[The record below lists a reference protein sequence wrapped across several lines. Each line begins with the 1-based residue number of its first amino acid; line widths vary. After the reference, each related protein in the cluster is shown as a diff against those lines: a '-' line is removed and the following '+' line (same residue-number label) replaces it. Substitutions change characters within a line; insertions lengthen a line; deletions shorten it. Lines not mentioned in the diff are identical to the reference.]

1 MMVALRLSIVASI
14 ALMAAALAPG
24 AVFAQASQ
32 PFDMSGERSTAPA
45 DGPPDNGVPIG
56 VPITTQP
63 AAPSGGYVAPLQVQP
78 SGEVTQPM
86 PAMPGAAAP
95 QSSTPSYT
103 VPNMVPSLRT
113 PVAPAQPSVPSVSI
127 IPPAPVAADT
137 PSAPAAAPA
146 RLTRYIVPESTMRLE
161 GEIDQRSWSIF
172 LTADEAARSAE
183 IEVAYK
189 NAILVMPEASR
200 LRVLLNGEVVLETP
214 LASSEKFNPVTAAI
228 PSGLLRAGANVL
240 NFQAFQRHR
249 TDCSIQSTY
258 ELWTDIDP
266 SGTKLNLEAGGSPD
280 ILQSLEDLPAV
291 GFNAKGITAIH
302 FVVPGV
308 AQGAASDNM
317 LKLAQAIG
325 VLGGYANPAVTVTGT
340 QEAPDSRGTLTVLLG
355 TADNIVPMLS
365 TPITSAATQPVVT
378 FVDDPRV
385 GASVLVVTGANWG
398 QVGAAVDAI
407 AARADRPLGQS
418 RLTLN
423 TASWLSPDV
432 HYFTGREAVPLNKL
446 GIGTQQFSGRR
457 FRAQFAVGVPS
468 DFYAESYGEATL
480 LLDAAYTS
488 AVLPASHLDIYV
500 NGQIAATTR
509 IVNRNGGIFRHLP
522 VQIPFRHFHPGVN
535 IIMIE
540 AALNTEADLACAPG
554 GSIAGPDRFVLFD
567 TTEFSMPN
575 FARIARRPNLS
586 AFAGSGFPYN
596 IAPVPSALVLG
607 RTDIDTLSAAGT
619 LVSRLAIQAGR
630 IVPLTLSAA
639 TNVGNQPTIFVGV
652 ASQFSDG
659 MLGRLG
665 IAETVRVSW
674 KGDVPRPPAGPDMQ
688 MPGASTPGSAAMPP
702 DQENTDAVFDRW
714 RTQLAGGG
722 GWRGQVSSFEDWMK
736 RNFDISFSALRIGP
750 APQIAFEPKAHSTLL
765 LAQAASPNGNSTWTM
780 MTAPSGTELANGAA
794 SVAAIR
800 TWSQV
805 GGQYSAFSAATGL
818 VENRA
823 VSNFRFVVT
832 QPLSLQNLRL
842 IAANWFSSNIVSYAV
857 CLIFLCLLLGMIT
870 SGLLFRLGR
879 PS

>member
-1 MMVALRLSIVASI
+1 MISASRSSIILSRI
-14 ALMAAALAPG
+14 ALLAVVLAAGPA
-24 AVFAQASQ
+24 FAQGSQ
-32 PFDMSGERSTAPA
+32 PFDMTGERSEAPA
-45 DGPPDNGVPIG
+45 DTLPDSGVP
-56 VPITTQP
+56 VTVQP
-63 AAPSGGYVAPLQVQP
+63 AVPPGGYVAPLRVQP
-78 SGEVTQPM
+78 SGEVAQPM
-86 PAMPGAAAP
+86 PSMPGDAAP
-95 QSSTPSYT
+95 QSTAPVSGYT
-103 VPNMVPSLRT
+103 IPNMVPSMR
-113 PVAPAQPSVPSVSI
+113 APAAPSVQSVPGVPI
-127 IPPAPVAADT
+127 TPPAPAAGEM
-137 PSAPAAAPA
+137 PAAQPAPA
-146 RLTRYIVPESTMRLE
+146 RLSRYIVPDSTMRFE

-172 LTADEAARSAE
+172 LTSAEAARNAE

-200 LRVLLNGEVVLETP
+200 LRVLINGEIVLETA
-214 LASSEKFNPVTAAI
+214 LASSDKFKSVTAAI

-240 NFQAFQRHR
+240 SFQAFQRHR

-258 ELWTDIDP
+258 ELWTDINP
-266 SGTKLNLEAGGSPD
+266 AGTKLNLEASGPPD
-280 ILQSLEDLPAV
+280 MLQSLEDLPAV
-291 GFNAKGITAIH
+291 GYDAKGVTSIH

-308 AQGAASDNM
+308 AQGGATDNII
-317 LKLAQAIG
+317 KLAQAIG
-325 VLGGYANPAVTVTGT
+325 LLGGYANPAVTVSDRN
-340 QEAPDSRGTLTVLLG
+340 ESADPRGTLTVLLG
-355 TADNIVPMLS
+355 AANDVGAILS
-365 TPITSAATQPVVT
+365 TPVASAATQPVVT
-378 FVDDPRV
+378 FVDEPQV

-398 QVGAAVDAI
+398 QITAAVDAI
-407 AARADRPLGQS
+407 AARADRPLGQP
-418 RLTLN
+418 RLSLN

-432 HYFTGREAVPLNKL
+432 HYFTGQESVPLNKL
-446 GIGTQQFSGRR
+446 GVATQQFSGRR
-457 FRAQFAVGVPS
+457 FRSQFAIGVPS

-509 IVNRNGGIFRHLP
+509 IVNRTGGIFRHLP

-535 IIMIE
+535 TIMIE

-567 TTEFSMPN
+567 TSEFSMPS
-575 FARIARRPNLS
+575 FARIGRRPSLS
-586 AFAGSGFPYN
+586 ALAGSGFPYN

-630 IVPLTLSAA
+630 IVPLALSAA
-639 TNVGNQPTIFVGV
+639 SNVGDQSAIFVGV

-674 KGDVPRPPAGPDMQ
+674 KSDVPRLPEPASSGVMLPGTNIPD
-688 MPGASTPGSAAMPP
+688 SAAMP
-702 DQENTDAVFDRW
+702 DGQENTDAVFDRW
-714 RTQLAGGG
+714 RTALAGGG

-750 APQIAFEPKAHSTLL
+750 ATQVAFEPKARSTLL
-765 LAQAASPNGNSTWTM
+765 LAQATSPGGNSAWTM
-780 MTAPSGTELANGAA
+780 MTAPSGKELASGAA
-794 SVAAIR
+794 SVAGIS
-800 TWSQV
+800 TWSQI
-805 GGQYSAFSAATGL
+805 GGQYSSFSAATGL
-818 VENRA
+818 VENQA
-823 VSNFRFVVT
+823 VLNYQFIVT
-832 QPLSLQNLRL
+832 QPLSLRNLRL
-842 IAANWFSSNIVSYAV
+842 IAANWFSSNILSYAF
-857 CLIFLCLLLGMIT
+857 CLILLCLVLGIVT

>member
-1 MMVALRLSIVASI
+1 MIAALRLSIVASI
-14 ALMAAALAPG
+14 ALVAAVLAPG
-24 AVFAQASQ
+24 TVFAQASQ
-32 PFDMSGERSTAPA
+32 PFDMSGERSEAPA
-45 DGPPDNGVPIG
+45 TGLPDNS

-86 PAMPGAAAP
+86 PAMPGTTAP
-95 QSSTPSYT
+95 QSGAPRYT

-113 PVAPAQPSVPSVSI
+113 PVAPALPSVPSVSI
-127 IPPAPVAADT
+127 IPPAPVAAEA
-137 PSAPAAAPA
+137 PSAPATAPA
-146 RLTRYIVPESTMRLE
+146 RLTRYLVPESTMRLE

-172 LTADEAARSAE
+172 LTAAEAARGAE

-200 LRVLLNGEVVLETP
+200 LRVVMNGEVVLETP
-214 LASSEKFNPVTAAI
+214 LASSEKFKSVTAAI
-228 PSGLLRAGANVL
+228 PAGLLRAGANVL

-266 SGTKLNLEAGGSPD
+266 AGTKLSLDAGGPPD

-291 GFNAKGITAIH
+291 GFDAKGITAIH
-302 FVVPGV
+302 FVVPGI
-308 AQGAASDNM
+308 AQGAASDTM

-325 VLGGYANPAVTVTGT
+325 VLGGYANPVVTVRDS
-340 QEAPDSRGTLTVLLG
+340 QDSPDPRGTLTVLLG
-355 TADNIVPMLS
+355 AADTIVPMLS
-365 TPITSAATQPVVT
+365 APIAGAATQPVVT
-378 FVDDPRV
+378 FVDDQRV

-398 QVGAAVDAI
+398 QVSAAVDAI
-407 AARADRPLGQS
+407 AVQAARPLGQA

-432 HYFTGREAVPLNKL
+432 HYFTGRETVQLSKL
-446 GIGTQQFSGRR
+446 GVATQQFSGRR
-457 FRAQFAVGVPS
+457 FRAQFAVAVPS

-575 FARIARRPNLS
+575 FARIARRPSLS

-596 IAPVPSALVLG
+596 YAHVPSALVLG
-607 RTDIDTLSAAGT
+607 RTDMDTLSAAGT

-630 IVPLTLSAA
+630 IVPLTLTAA
-639 TNVGNQPTIFVGV
+639 ANVGNQPTIFVGV

-665 IAETVRVSW
+665 IAETVRTSW
-674 KGDVPRPPAGPDMQ
+674 KANVPRPPESSGPDVR
-688 MPGASTPGSAAMPP
+688 MPGGNMPDSAAVPNDP
-702 DQENTDAVFDRW
+702 ENTDAVFDRW

-750 APQIAFEPKAHSTLL
+750 APQVAFEPKARSTLL
-765 LAQAASPNGNSTWTM
+765 LAQAASPNGENTWTM
-780 MTAPSGTELANGAA
+780 MTAPTGRELSSGAA

-823 VSNFRFVVT
+823 VSNYRFVFT
-832 QPLSLQNLRL
+832 QPFSLQNLRL

-857 CLIFLCLLLGMIT
+857 CLILLCFLLGMIT